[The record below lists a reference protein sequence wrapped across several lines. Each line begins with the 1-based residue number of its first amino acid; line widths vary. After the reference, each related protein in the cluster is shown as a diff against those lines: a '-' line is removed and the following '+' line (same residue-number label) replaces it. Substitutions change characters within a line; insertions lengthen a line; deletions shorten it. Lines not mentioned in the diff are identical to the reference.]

1 MTVLTSPMGSATMPN
16 AEHDLRLELLNALL
30 TTPHRQLGL
39 VADRHT
45 YLLDR
50 DPVFYGHLAVWYH
63 RHGQVRD
70 HKEVFTAMLLTSS
83 RADHREAGFMLLQD
97 LPPYQVARVVN
108 FMKRHRGKVP
118 RSARTDVVRYLRH
131 REASDARFDRAAL
144 RQRKAMKTLYAGLH
158 IRPSERADRI
168 LFKSDPPADSIA
180 FQVKA
185 LANAADAHEQAR
197 MVAEYRI
204 PYPVAVGAL
213 SKLTPEVLRA
223 LVAQMSPQE
232 VINHLKGL
240 KARGAFDDD
249 AVKALI
255 EQKLADAKTDGRVSA
270 YKAKVAAEAAGV
282 SRETAEA
289 LADVTDAQVAALGS
303 IRRPTALLVDT
314 SASMTQAIE
323 VGKRLA
329 ALISR
334 VTEAAL
340 HVVAFDTV
348 PYEVVPRAGFLRSV
362 LGQGPVETPSLD
374 DWERAFADLRA
385 GGSTSIG
392 VGLELLR
399 RRRERVEQVVIVTD
413 EGENTAPY
421 FVPTLQA
428 YGQELGVTPE
438 VVIVRV
444 GRASNY
450 LERQLKAAQ
459 VPVETVTFRGDYYAL
474 PNLVPILARPSRLD
488 LLLEILALP
497 LPQRDDLARAA

>member
-1 MTVLTSPMGSATMPN
+1 
-16 AEHDLRLELLNALL
+16 
-30 TTPHRQLGL
+30 
-39 VADRHT
+39 
-45 YLLDR
+45 
-50 DPVFYGHLAVWYH
+50 
-63 RHGQVRD
+63 
-70 HKEVFTAMLLTSS
+70 
-83 RADHREAGFMLLQD
+83 
-97 LPPYQVARVVN
+97 
-108 FMKRHRGKVP
+108 
-118 RSARTDVVRYLRH
+118 
-131 REASDARFDRAAL
+131 
-144 RQRKAMKTLYAGLH
+144 
-158 IRPSERADRI
+158 
-168 LFKSDPPADSIA
+168 
-180 FQVKA
+180 
-185 LANAADAHEQAR
+185 
-197 MVAEYRI
+197 
-204 PYPVAVGAL
+204 VGAL
-213 SKLTPEVLRA
+213 QALTPEVLRA

-240 KARGAFDDD
+240 KARGAFDDGT
-249 AVKALI
+249 VQALI

-348 PYEVVPRAGFLRSV
+348 PVDVVPRSGFLQKR
-362 LGQGPVETPSLD
+362 VEAPSLD
-374 DWERAFADLRA
+374 DWERAFADLHA

-444 GRASNY
+444 GRASDY

-474 PNLVPILARPSRLD
+474 PNLVPILARTSRLD

>member
-1 MTVLTSPMGSATMPN
+1 MTVLTSPMGSATMSN
-16 AEHDLRLELLNALL
+16 AERDLRLELLNALL

-39 VADRHT
+39 VADRHA

-70 HKEVFTAMLLTSS
+70 HKEVFTAMLLTSG

-97 LPPYQVARVVN
+97 LPPYQVARVVD

-118 RSARTDVVRYLRH
+118 RSARTAVVRYLRH

-168 LFKSDPPADSIA
+168 LFKNDPPADSVA

-185 LANAADAHEQAR
+185 LANARTSDEQAR
-197 MVAEYRI
+197 RVAEYRI

-213 SKLTPEVLRA
+213 QALTPEVLRA

-282 SRETAEA
+282 SRKTAAA

-348 PYEVVPRAGFLRSV
+348 PYEVVPRAGFLRK
-362 LGQGPVETPSLD
+362 PVESPSLD

-444 GRASNY
+444 GQASTY

-497 LPQRDDLARAA
+497 LPQRDDLVRAA

>member
-1 MTVLTSPMGSATMPN
+1 
-16 AEHDLRLELLNALL
+16 
-30 TTPHRQLGL
+30 
-39 VADRHT
+39 
-45 YLLDR
+45 
-50 DPVFYGHLAVWYH
+50 
-63 RHGQVRD
+63 
-70 HKEVFTAMLLTSS
+70 
-83 RADHREAGFMLLQD
+83 
-97 LPPYQVARVVN
+97 
-108 FMKRHRGKVP
+108 
-118 RSARTDVVRYLRH
+118 
-131 REASDARFDRAAL
+131 
-144 RQRKAMKTLYAGLH
+144 
-158 IRPSERADRI
+158 
-168 LFKSDPPADSIA
+168 
-180 FQVKA
+180 
-185 LANAADAHEQAR
+185 
-197 MVAEYRI
+197 
-204 PYPVAVGAL
+204 
-213 SKLTPEVLRA
+213 EVLRA

-444 GRASNY
+444 GRASDY

>member
-1 MTVLTSPMGSATMPN
+1 MSN
-16 AEHDLRLELLNALL
+16 AERDLRLELLNALL

-39 VADRHT
+39 VADRHA

-70 HKEVFTAMLLTSS
+70 HKEVFTAMLLTSG

-97 LPPYQVARVVN
+97 LPPYQVARVVD

-118 RSARTDVVRYLRH
+118 RSARTAVVRYLRH

-168 LFKSDPPADSIA
+168 LFKNDPPADSVA

-185 LANAADAHEQAR
+185 LANARTSDEQAR
-197 MVAEYRI
+197 RVAEYRI

-213 SKLTPEVLRA
+213 QALTPEVLRA

-240 KARGAFDDD
+240 KARGAFDYD

-282 SRETAEA
+282 SRKTAAA

-348 PYEVVPRAGFLRSV
+348 PYEVVPRAGFLRK
-362 LGQGPVETPSLD
+362 PVESPSLD

-444 GRASNY
+444 GHASTY

-497 LPQRDDLARAA
+497 LPQRDDLVRAA

>member
-1 MTVLTSPMGSATMPN
+1 MTVLTSPMGSATMTGT
-16 AEHDLRLELLNALL
+16 ERDLRLELLNALL

-39 VADRHT
+39 VADRHA

-63 RHGQVRD
+63 REGQVRD
-70 HKEVFTAMLLTSS
+70 HKEVFTAMLLKSG

-97 LPPYQVARVVN
+97 LPPYQVARVVD

-118 RSARTDVVRYLRH
+118 RSARTAVVRYLRH
-131 REASDARFDRAAL
+131 REASNARFDRAAL
-144 RQRKAMKTLYAGLH
+144 RQRKAMKKLYASLH

-168 LFKSDPPADSIA
+168 LFKNDPPADSVA
-180 FQVKA
+180 LQVKA

-204 PYPVAVGAL
+204 PYLVAVGAL
-213 SKLTPEVLRA
+213 QALTPEVLRA

-249 AVKALI
+249 AVQALV

-303 IRRPTALLVDT
+303 IRCPTALLVDT

-348 PYEVVPRAGFLRSV
+348 PVDVVPRQGFLRRK
-362 LGQGPVETPSLD
+362 PVETPSLD

-399 RRRERVEQVVIVTD
+399 RRRARVEQVVIVTD

-444 GRASNY
+444 GRASDY